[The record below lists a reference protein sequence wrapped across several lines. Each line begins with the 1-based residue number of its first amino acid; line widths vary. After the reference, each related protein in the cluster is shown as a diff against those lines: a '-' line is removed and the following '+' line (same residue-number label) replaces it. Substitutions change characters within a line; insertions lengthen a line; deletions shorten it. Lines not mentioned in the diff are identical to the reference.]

1 MPKLWDIIAVSAETA
16 LSIQAS
22 DGSMP
27 PGHNGPYQDPETPAR
42 NTAHWLITFLHSYEH
57 TNKPEFKAAA
67 QRAADYL
74 LTPGLRP
81 MDKTF
86 CCRSNPTKDFSN
98 GLIGQAWIIE
108 ALAVASDKLQSA
120 KYKEIAEI
128 VFQLHPFDEKMGVWE
143 ILNVD
148 GSYRGFDPTFNHQ
161 LWFAA
166 AGALLS
172 ENARSDISIKINR
185 FLDVAG
191 KRFKTSSKGLI
202 NHPLVL
208 EMRFLK
214 KCRKQVFGLYDKLRD
229 ISKTSVY
236 KEAGYHAF
244 NLYAFAILKER
255 FPDHSFW
262 RTDKFRKT
270 LDYIN
275 QDEFTTLL
283 HSADHSSDFYR
294 LAVPVDSPSC
304 NRYGYPYNPVGFEVA
319 FALKVFSQD
328 SAGTDSQMSIWT
340 SSQFDHNFDCD
351 SNMLSGDTE
360 DAVTLAAR
368 IYEATRLPNLDINI
382 SPKNLMQ

>member
-1 MPKLWDIIAVSAETA
+1 LPKLWDIIAVSAETA

-86 CCRSNPTKDFSN
+86 CCRSNPAKDFSN

-108 ALAVASDKLQSA
+108 ALAIASDKLKSP
-120 KYKEIAEI
+120 KYKELAEI
-128 VFQLHPFDEKMGVWE
+128 VFQLHPFDKKMGIWE

-172 ENARSDISIKINR
+172 NDANSDITKKIVR
-185 FLDVAG
+185 FMDVMH
-191 KRFKTSSKGLI
+191 KKFKVSSRGLI
-202 NHPLVL
+202 AHPLVPDII
-208 EMRFLK
+208 FLK
-214 KCRKQVFGLYDKLRD
+214 KCKKKVFYFCRRLRYF
-229 ISKTSVY
+229 SRTPKY

-244 NLYAFAILKER
+244 NLYAFAILKKH

-262 RTDKFRKT
+262 HTNKFRKT
-270 LDYIN
+270 LDYIK

-283 HSADHSSDFYR
+283 HSANHDSDFYR
-294 LAVPVDSPSC
+294 LAAAVNSPSC

-328 SAGTDSQMSIWT
+328 STGTDSQMSNWI
-340 SSQFDHNFDCD
+340 SSQFDHNFDSD
-351 SNMLSGDTE
+351 SNMLSDDTE
-360 DAVTLAAR
+360 DAVVLAAR
-368 IYEATRLPNLDINI
+368 IYEATRLPNLDIEI
-382 SPKNLMQ
+382 SPKD